1 MKTILILAAVAG
13 AALCASCGSSPDSVI
28 PPAPPV
34 SVSYGGK

>member
-28 PPAPPV
+28 PPAP
-34 SVSYGGK
+34 SVSYGGGK